1 MKSKEKKKKT
11 TEELLVE
18 VKLQWF
24 TDKIRFAGLYSRTLE
39 NAYELY
45 LEDRITE
52 EITEK
57 NKAFEECNL
66 YNILKDLMN
75 FIDWWDHDSG
85 ANENEKLIKGDM
97 QCEEFCI

>member
-24 TDKIRFAGLYSRTLE
+24 TDKIKFAGLYSRTLE
-39 NAYELY
+39 KAYELW

-57 NKAFEECNL
+57 NKVFEECNL

-75 FIDWWDHDSG
+75 FIDWYDNDSG
-85 ANENEKLIKGDM
+85 TSEDEKLIKGDM